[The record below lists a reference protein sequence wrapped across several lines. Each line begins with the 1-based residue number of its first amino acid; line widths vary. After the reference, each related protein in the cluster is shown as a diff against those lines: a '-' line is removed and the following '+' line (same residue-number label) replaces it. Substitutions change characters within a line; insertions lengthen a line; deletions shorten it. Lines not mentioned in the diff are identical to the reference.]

1 MAPSVA
7 AAQDGTYAPLSRP
20 LFVYVKRS
28 SFDDDENVRD
38 FVAYM
43 LDNEQTI
50 AEEARFVPL
59 SDAKLAEEQAKLED
73 ATS

>member
-1 MAPSVA
+1 MVRRFFWFAIGA
-7 AAQDGTYAPLSRP
+7 GFA

-38 FVAYM
+38 FVEYM
-43 LDNEQTI
+43 LENEQKI

-59 SDAKLAEEQAKLED
+59 SDAQLAEQQSKLED
-73 ATS
+73 AAS

>member
-1 MAPSVA
+1 VA
-7 AAQDGTYAPLSRP
+7 TARDGTYAPLSRP

-38 FVAYM
+38 FVEYM
-43 LDNEQTI
+43 LENEQKI

-59 SDAKLAEEQAKLED
+59 SDAQLAEQQSKLED
-73 ATS
+73 AAS